1 MSGLDTALTPLRFL
15 ERSLEAHPDREA
27 IVDGPRRFTYRQM
40 AETVQNLAEG
50 LVRRGLQPGDTVA
63 VLAPNSAEAL
73 IAHYAVPLAG
83 GVLVML
89 NTRLAPPE
97 VEYILGHSE
106 VKFFFGDAGL
116 LQPVVDEGAANGV
129 ETIVVH
135 PDEDGTPGEVS
146 AADLSVE
153 AYADWTA
160 SAPETPR
167 PYEVEDETTTI
178 TVNYTSGTTG
188 RPKGVM
194 YSHRGAYLNSLGEVI
209 TQGFAPLTRYLWT
222 LPMFHCNG
230 WCTTWALTAV
240 SGTHVCIR
248 AVRGPEAWRLI
259 DEENVT
265 RMAGAPVVL
274 NTIAGAKEAHNMD
287 GALSITTAGAPP
299 SPTTIALLEGLGI
312 EVIHVYGLTESYGP
326 YSSCEPQPEWAGLP
340 VEERAAL
347 KSRQGIGMISAER
360 VRVVELR
367 DDDVLTD
374 VPRDGAT
381 MGEIILR
388 GNNVMKGYL
397 NAPEDTAAAFRG
409 GWFHTGD
416 LAVMHEDGYVQIL
429 DRAKDIVISGGE
441 NISTIE
447 VEQALVAHESVAEA
461 AVVGMPDEKW
471 GQRPLAYVVLKP
483 GTEVTEADLI
493 AFVKTR
499 IASYKAPAGIEFVD
513 ELPTTSTGK
522 IRKNA
527 LREMAGN

>member
-116 LQPVVDEGAANGV
+116 LQPVVDAGAANGV

-160 SAPETPR
+160 SAPESPR
-167 PYEVEDETTTI
+167 AYEVEDETTTI
-178 TVNYTSGTTG
+178 TVHYTSGTTG

-312 EVIHVYGLTESYGP
+312 EVIHV
-326 YSSCEPQPEWAGLP
+326 
-340 VEERAAL
+340 
-347 KSRQGIGMISAER
+347 
-360 VRVVELR
+360 
-367 DDDVLTD
+367 
-374 VPRDGAT
+374 
-381 MGEIILR
+381 
-388 GNNVMKGYL
+388 
-397 NAPEDTAAAFRG
+397 
-409 GWFHTGD
+409 
-416 LAVMHEDGYVQIL
+416 
-429 DRAKDIVISGGE
+429 
-441 NISTIE
+441 
-447 VEQALVAHESVAEA
+447 
-461 AVVGMPDEKW
+461 
-471 GQRPLAYVVLKP
+471 
-483 GTEVTEADLI
+483 
-493 AFVKTR
+493 
-499 IASYKAPAGIEFVD
+499 
-513 ELPTTSTGK
+513 
-522 IRKNA
+522 
-527 LREMAGN
+527 